1 MKFEDMILPA
11 SLGVGGL
18 LLAPVLLPVAT
29 RLVRPI
35 LRTVIQAGQEITGE
49 LGNMVS
55 DVRAELDREYA
66 TAAGPGEGGTSQTA
80 TKRAAAAGAVVGG
93 VGGGVSGSTA
103 SHHTERRDAAKGER
117 TETPSTA
124 DDGAKGKKGERTES

>member
-11 SLGVGGL
+11 SFGVGGL

-29 RLVRPI
+29 RLARPI
-35 LRTVIQAGQEITGE
+35 LRIVIQAGQEITGE

-66 TAAGPGEGGTSQTA
+66 TAAGPEEGGKSRTA
-80 TKRAAAAGAVVGG
+80 TRRAAAGAATGAAIGG
-93 VGGGVSGSTA
+93 VTG
-103 SHHTERRDAAKGER
+103 
-117 TETPSTA
+117 
-124 DDGAKGKKGERTES
+124 